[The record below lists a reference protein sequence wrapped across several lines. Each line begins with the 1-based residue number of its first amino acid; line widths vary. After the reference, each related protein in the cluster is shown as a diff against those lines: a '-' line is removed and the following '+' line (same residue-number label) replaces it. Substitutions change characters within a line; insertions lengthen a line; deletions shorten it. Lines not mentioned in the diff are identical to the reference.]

1 MPFRAGT
8 AKADITPYVGIAMP
22 GFIRIKG
29 AEGIHDSLFAR
40 ALALDDGQARV
51 AIVACDLLGL
61 TLDSIAAIRAR
72 AENLC
77 GIPAQD
83 IFIACSHTHSGPVV
97 GITRVHG
104 QDPAWVE
111 VLEKKITGAVA
122 EAHSRLADAVCGTGI
137 GSAQI
142 GINRRERTADGT
154 VKLGRNPDGP
164 YDTDVGV
171 LRVDTADGQ
180 PLAVVCHH
188 ACHPVILG
196 SSNFLISADFPGV
209 AMRHVERSRPGITAL
224 FVNGCAGNINSD
236 VVHGTY
242 ADAERLGT
250 RLATE
255 ALYAFESIAL
265 SDNLRIT
272 CASEQT
278 ELPLQELPPEDEMRA
293 LIESQKAK
301 PPDPHGRPDLNLEWA
316 LDVIA
321 ERRGGEMK
329 TSWTVEMQAVAIG
342 DTVLVSTPTETFLEI
357 ALVIKAA
364 SPFAHTLVA
373 GYTNGDVGYLPTARA
388 FEEGGYEPV
397 SSFRHYNGIYTLAP
411 EVEAIAV
418 ETGIRL
424 TERIFGRLH

>member
-8 AKADITPYVGIAMP
+8 ATADITPYVGIAMP
-22 GFIRIKG
+22 GFLRIKG
-29 AEGIHDSLFAR
+29 SEGIHDSLFAR
-40 ALALDDGQARV
+40 ALVLDDGETRV

-61 TLDSIAAIRAR
+61 TLGSIAVLRVY
-72 AENLC
+72 AEKLC
-77 GIPAQD
+77 GIPARN
-83 IFIACSHTHSGPVV
+83 IFISCSHTHSGPVI

-111 VLEKKITGAVA
+111 VLEKKIAGAVA
-122 EAHSRLADAVCGTGI
+122 EAHSRLTDAVCGTGI
-137 GSAQI
+137 GSVQI

-171 LRVDTADGQ
+171 LRVDTAAGQ
-180 PLAVVCHH
+180 SLAVVCHH

-209 AMRHVERSRPGITAL
+209 AMGHIERSRPGITAL

-255 ALYAFESIAL
+255 ALHAFESIAPTD
-265 SDNLRIT
+265 SLRLA
-272 CASEQT
+272 CVSEQI
-278 ELPLQELPPEDEMRA
+278 ELPLQKLPPEEEMRA
-293 LIESQKAK
+293 LVKSRKAQ
-301 PPDPHGRPDLNLEWA
+301 PAPSHGRPDLNLEWA

-321 ERRGGEMK
+321 ERQGGKMK
-329 TSWTVEMQAVAIG
+329 TSWSVEMQAVAIG

-357 ALVIKAA
+357 ALAIKAA
-364 SPFAHTLVA
+364 SPFQHTLVA
-373 GYTNGDVGYLPTARA
+373 GYTNGDIGYLPTARA

-397 SSFRHYNGIYTLAP
+397 SSFKHYNGIYTLAP

-424 TERIFGRLH
+424 TKRVFDRLL